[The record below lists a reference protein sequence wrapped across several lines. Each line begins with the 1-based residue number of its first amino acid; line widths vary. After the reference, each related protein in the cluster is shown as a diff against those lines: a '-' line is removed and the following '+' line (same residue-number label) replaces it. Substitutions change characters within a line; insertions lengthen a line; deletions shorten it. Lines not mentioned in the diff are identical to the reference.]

1 MRFYFL
7 IVKKNGIR
15 VSKAYIFAPLEMTVT
30 FGRRKRKCNKV
41 PNSKE
46 KHKEV
51 YYKELST
58 TGYVYCGCLV
68 RFEVFA
74 AESKNF

>member
-30 FGRRKRKCNKV
+30 FGRRTGSVIRYLIQKRSIKK
-41 PNSKE
+41 
-46 KHKEV
+46 
-51 YYKELST
+51 ST
-58 TGYVYCGCLV
+58 TRSFQLQAMCIVDV
-68 RFEVFA
+68 
-74 AESKNF
+74 